1 MWYSESIIINTDEHH
16 QNVLK
21 RFRHKKLGH
30 SFGRKVSGHNNKV
43 VLLSNSSSL
52 CACELSLDS
61 WHWNQVYISFWINL
75 VKNSKTSRGHVKYLY
90 ALKGFI
96 GFWINI
102 ISWRHETDLIHISKF
117 WLQYV
122 WNKHWNVLI
131 LLWIPSNS
139 NC

>member
-43 VLLSNSSSL
+43 VSLSSPL

-61 WHWNQVYISFWINL
+61 WHWNQVYISFWINF
-75 VKNSKTSRGHVKYLY
+75 VKNRNKSGSCEIYMLWK
-90 ALKGFI
+90 FI
-96 GFWINI
+96 RFWINI
-102 ISWRHETDLIHISKF
+102 LSWRHETDLSFDFDMYETNIN
-117 WLQYV
+117 Y
-122 WNKHWNVLI
+122 NKYREFLYHSHVRIWYFL
-131 LLWIPSNS
+131 
-139 NC
+139 